1 MPNHAKRT
9 RSSGQEDLRIVR
21 VLTLQPLSDWSM
33 SSLHGAAQCTQTG
46 PFLRALVKPSAVVVQ
61 VISSQAALAL
71 GVAVVDAVGVAVGRA
86 VVALEGERDGTSVG
100 VVVGVIRGVDVDTCV
115 DVGEAVYKAV
125 GDGVGSGVGACVKAC
140 VGEAVGDSV
149 GSGVGLNAN
158 SQTPHTQ
165 MRLDACRELAS

>member
-1 MPNHAKRT
+1 M
-9 RSSGQEDLRIVR
+9 R

-46 PFLRALVKPSAVVVQ
+46 PFLRSLLKPSAVVVH

-86 VVALEGERDGTSVG
+86 VVVLEGERDGTSVG
-100 VVVGVIRGVDVDTCV
+100 VVVGAIRGADVDAGV

-125 GDGVGSGVGACVKAC
+125 GDGVGSGVG
-140 VGEAVGDSV
+140 EAVGDGV

-158 SQTPHTQ
+158 SQNPQTQ
-165 MRLDACRELAS
+165 MRLDVCQELAS